1 MVAAS
6 ASSISPQKSLSRSV
20 VRRGTTSAPSR
31 KTPALRARIQ
41 AEMPSTPRWYEAP
54 MAGIQLACSTRCIG
68 SGPPPS
74 AAPVA
79 TPWTIMPTSTASAA
93 ATDDGHAP

>member
-20 VRRGTTSAPSR
+20 DRRGTTTAPSR

-54 MAGIQLACSTRCIG
+54 MAGIQPACSTRCIG

-79 TPWTIMPTSTASAA
+79 TP
-93 ATDDGHAP
+93 